1 MSDGYGKRLPAVL
14 GLVSAVLR
22 HVSAAVGL
30 AVCVLVLASS
40 PVCAERE
47 LSPDEGYYE
56 VFDEDDN
63 RITATAILLSV
74 DDMFI
79 DSQNRS
85 YKIESVDGKTARAR
99 FLSVVE
105 LPEVEL
111 GKTSVI
117 DRLRGLVGLGDTDD
131 GESMYL
137 AQDRSRPIAIYCT
150 HSDESYV
157 PTSGTAS
164 KTHEP
169 GDVYDVAETLKAAIA
184 RLGGNAV
191 VSNEQHHPHDGAA
204 YERSRRTAT
213 QLMQQ
218 RPAALVDVHRDAVP
232 AYVYEANVA
241 GRNIAAVKMVV
252 GRENAN
258 SGANLEFAKYLKA
271 VADKKYPGLVEGIL
285 WGTGSYNQDLS
296 PRSVLFEAGSHTNS
310 LEQARHGMDLMA
322 DVLATVVYGATPDG
336 EPQPTRTGTVARTVL
351 WIAVTLLVIGGVYLF
366 VNEGGLEGVM
376 ARLRSFTSKEVVG
389 RRDDTDDSD
398 E

>member
-1 MSDGYGKRLPAVL
+1 MLR
-14 GLVSAVLR
+14 LVSAAL
-22 HVSAAVGL
+22 GL
-30 AVCVLVLASS
+30 AACLLVLASLS
-40 PVCAERE
+40 ACAERE

-56 VFDEDDN
+56 VLDEEDN
-63 RITATAILLSV
+63 SITATAILISV
-74 DDMFI
+74 DDVFI

-85 YKIESVDGKTARAR
+85 YKIESVVGNTAHAR

-105 LPEVEL
+105 LPEVDS
-111 GKTSVI
+111 GRAGVV
-117 DRLRGLVGLGDTDD
+117 DRLKGLVGLRGADGGD
-131 GESMYL
+131 GIHL
-137 AQDRSRPIAIYCT
+137 ALDRSRPIAIYCT

-169 GDVYDVAETLKAAIA
+169 GDVYDVAETLKAAIT
-184 RLGGNAV
+184 RLGGSAV
-191 VSNEQHHPHDGAA
+191 VSHEQHHPHDGAA

-241 GRNIAAVKMVV
+241 GRNIAAVKLVV

-285 WGTGSYNQDLS
+285 WGSGSYNQDLS
-296 PRSVLFEAGSHTNS
+296 PRSVLFEAGSHANS
-310 LEQARHGMDLMA
+310 LEQARHGVDLMA
-322 DVLATVVYGATPDG
+322 DVLTTVVYGATPDG

-351 WIAVTLLVIGGVYLF
+351 WIAVILLAIGGVYLF
-366 VNEGGLEGVM
+366 VNEGGLEGVK
-376 ARLRSFTSKEVVG
+376 ARLRSFTSKEITG
-389 RRDDTDDSD
+389 SRDDTDDQV
-398 E
+398 

>member
-1 MSDGYGKRLPAVL
+1 MGDAHRVRL
-14 GLVSAVLR
+14 SAVLR
-22 HVSAAVGL
+22 IAPAALGL
-30 AVCVLVLASS
+30 ALCLLMSASW
-40 PVCAERE
+40 PACAERE

-56 VFDEDDN
+56 VLDEDDN
-63 RITATAILLSV
+63 PITATAILISV

-79 DSQNRS
+79 DSANRS
-85 YKIESVDGKTARAR
+85 YRIESVVEKTARAR

-105 LPEVEL
+105 LPEVDSGQAGVL
-111 GKTSVI
+111 
-117 DRLRGLVGLGDTDD
+117 DRLKGLVGLTSGGSGD
-131 GESMYL
+131 SIHL

-169 GDVYDVAETLKAAIA
+169 GDVYNVAETLKAAIT

-191 VSNEQHHPHDGAA
+191 VSHEQHHPHDGAA

-241 GRNIAAVKMVV
+241 GRNIAAVKLVV

-296 PRSVLFEAGSHTNS
+296 PRSVLFEAGTHTNS
-310 LEQARHGMDLMA
+310 LEQAKHGMDLMA

-336 EPQPTRTGTVARTVL
+336 QPQPTRTGTVARTVL
-351 WIAVTLLVIGGVYLF
+351 WIAVILLAIGGVYLF
-366 VNEGGLEGVM
+366 VNEGGLEGVK
-376 ARLRSFTSKEVVG
+376 ARLRSFTSKEIAG
-389 RRDDTDDSD
+389 REDDTDDTH